1 MVFLYSK
8 VIRIDL
14 SFDDIAFSKLFKF
27 IEGKDCKNEEIA
39 DMIRISDV
47 FELGEEGQSSPISTK
62 IFKKYVEKS
71 TEEKIRELDTIEII
85 DEQILTEKLQSIIS
99 FFDEFIRDYIGKKEY
114 EDLNSGKNIVV
125 LRSKIFEEFLK
136 FRVYAL
142 LENVGKDILEIFL
155 KNGFDS
161 HG

>member
-1 MVFLYSK
+1 M
-8 VIRIDL
+8 
-14 SFDDIAFSKLFKF
+14 
-27 IEGKDCKNEEIA
+27 
-39 DMIRISDV
+39 
-47 FELGEEGQSSPISTK
+47 
-62 IFKKYVEKS
+62 EKS

>member
-1 MVFLYSK
+1 M
-8 VIRIDL
+8 
-14 SFDDIAFSKLFKF
+14 
-27 IEGKDCKNEEIA
+27 
-39 DMIRISDV
+39 
-47 FELGEEGQSSPISTK
+47 GEEGQSSPVSTK